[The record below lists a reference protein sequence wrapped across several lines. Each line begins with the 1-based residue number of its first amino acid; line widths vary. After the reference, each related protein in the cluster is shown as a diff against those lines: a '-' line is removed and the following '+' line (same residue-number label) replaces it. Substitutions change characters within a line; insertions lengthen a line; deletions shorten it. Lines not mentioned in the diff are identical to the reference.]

1 MKHTKYFL
9 PFLVLGL
16 LGQGCLSGNN
26 AVGNDG
32 GVFWTEDAGASWTQ
46 SADLPTIQ
54 GVTSMAGV
62 NVTSLEVD
70 PSDSSVWYV
79 GTRANG
85 LFYTT
90 DNGISWQRPKGVE
103 GREGAVLDIEVDPND
118 VCTAY
123 LLKLDKIIK
132 TDDCHRSYKTLT
144 VEKRADEQFTTF
156 VLDWFN
162 TQILW
167 AGNTAGDIMK
177 SIDGGISW
185 TTVERVRNDVTA
197 IAVSNAD
204 SRIVFVGTAGRGLW
218 RSPDGGI
225 TWEEQE
231 DALKNEFRNSDNI
244 FSFAQSR
251 DGSRV
256 IMNTEYG
263 LLNSFDRGVTWQAL
277 TLRHAPGEIRIWD
290 VAIHPANK
298 DVISY
303 GTLGA
308 IYISTDGGN
317 AWSSESLPSERAP
330 MALLVHPTNTARL
343 IVGFSTYND

>member
-123 LLKLDKIIK
+123 
-132 TDDCHRSYKTLT
+132 
-144 VEKRADEQFTTF
+144 
-156 VLDWFN
+156 
-162 TQILW
+162 
-167 AGNTAGDIMK
+167 
-177 SIDGGISW
+177 
-185 TTVERVRNDVTA
+185 
-197 IAVSNAD
+197 
-204 SRIVFVGTAGRGLW
+204 
-218 RSPDGGI
+218 
-225 TWEEQE
+225 
-231 DALKNEFRNSDNI
+231 
-244 FSFAQSR
+244 
-251 DGSRV
+251 
-256 IMNTEYG
+256 
-263 LLNSFDRGVTWQAL
+263 
-277 TLRHAPGEIRIWD
+277 
-290 VAIHPANK
+290 
-298 DVISY
+298 
-303 GTLGA
+303 
-308 IYISTDGGN
+308 
-317 AWSSESLPSERAP
+317 
-330 MALLVHPTNTARL
+330 
-343 IVGFSTYND
+343 